1 MKVYDTTNHKGLN
14 VEDGIFL
21 TETKTDLN
29 IYDVFKYNGN
39 WYTVCHLSEVKED
52 GSRVAGVDKFKIVPT
67 DPKPHEYSPTFV
79 CPYCGYVAR
88 DAWELGVDSGTTHC
102 DSCDAE
108 IEYVRHVSIEYS
120 TYPKNPPHIV
130 IVEI

>member
-1 MKVYDTTNHKGLN
+1 MKIYDTTNHKTMN

-21 TETKTDLN
+21 AETKTDLH

-52 GSRVAGVDKFKIVPT
+52 GLRRAGVDKFERVPT
-67 DPKPHEYSPTFV
+67 NPKPQEYSPTFV
-79 CPYCGYVAR
+79 CPYCGYTDR
-88 DAWELGVDSGTTHC
+88 NAWELDDNSGTVFC
-102 DSCDAE
+102 GSCGSE
-108 IEYVRHVSIEYS
+108 IEYERHVTIEYS